1 MTNFVVMIRNSTLK
15 RLPAERVENRIFEGL
30 HKRGLAGCLALSLFN
45 RKSGFAMARL
55 VSLAIVLSSCSYN
68 LAPTTAQKEQ
78 KKFERFKVAPT
89 EAIIYSAAGFVG
101 YGLGKNYIK
110 PKAN

>member
-1 MTNFVVMIRNSTLK
+1 MTKIALMVTNSTLK
-15 RLPAERVENRIFEGL
+15 RLPSERVENRIVEGL
-30 HKRGLAGCLALSLFN
+30 QEKGRAGSLTPSLFK

-68 LAPTTAQKEQ
+68 LAPTTAQREQ

-89 EAIIYSAAGFVG
+89 EAIVYSGSAFLG
-101 YGLGKNYIK
+101 YGLGKNYFK
-110 PKAN
+110 PIR

>member
-1 MTNFVVMIRNSTLK
+1 MIRNSTLK

-30 HKRGLAGCLALSLFN
+30 HGRGLAGCLALSL
-45 RKSGFAMARL
+45 L
-55 VSLAIVLSSCSYN
+55 CSCSYN

-110 PKAN
+110 PKTD